1 MLPHEITSF
10 LTEIFGSNI
19 QVLGTESWQVSTPEF
34 RLLILLS
41 EDQTW
46 LRTLI
51 PIATEPEVQGVL
63 PQLLAA
69 NFDLT
74 QEARYALHEQ
84 VLWGVFQHN
93 LARLTAEDF
102 SSALGRLV
110 AMHQRG
116 LVECFNLMIE
126 KQILKIIQTAKRQGQ
141 SLESTLQNLDRL
153 YQEGV
158 MGELDQSRQSQE
170 ETLAAWRYQLERLWP
185 QISAESNFET

>member
-1 MLPHEITSF
+1 MQPHEITPF

-19 QVLGTESWQVSTPEF
+19 QVLDMESWQVSTPEF
-34 RLLILLS
+34 RLLVLLS

-46 LRTLI
+46 LRALI
-51 PIATEPEVQGVL
+51 PIATEPEVQGIL

-74 QEARYALHEQ
+74 QEARYAFHEQ

-93 LARLTAEDF
+93 LARLTTEDF

-116 LVECFNLMIE
+116 LAECFNLMIE
-126 KQILKIIQTAKRQGQ
+126 KQIRRIIQTAKRQGQ

-170 ETLAAWRYQLERLWP
+170 ETLSAWRFQLERLWP
-185 QISAESNFET
+185 QVSAESNFET

>member
-1 MLPHEITSF
+1 MQPHEITPF

-19 QVLGTESWQVSTPEF
+19 QILDMEAWQVSTPEF
-34 RLLILLS
+34 RLLVLLS

-46 LRTLI
+46 LRALI
-51 PIATEPEVQGVL
+51 PIAAEPEIQGIL
-63 PQLLAA
+63 PELLTA

-93 LARLTAEDF
+93 LVRLTAEDF

-110 AMHQRG
+110 AMQQRG
-116 LVECFNLMIE
+116 LAECFNLVIE
-126 KQILKIIQTAKRQGQ
+126 KQIRKIIQTAKRQGQ

-158 MGELDQSRQSQE
+158 MGELSQSRQSQE
-170 ETLAAWRYQLERLWP
+170 EILAAWRFQLERLWP
-185 QISAESNFET
+185 QVNLASDSET